1 MPQKKIWTISLK
13 NCILGDEWGWKQKTL
28 GKCSAI
34 NRNPPKSG
42 TSGHGQTQIMWHC
55 KNSKKGTW
63 CHKLASKEQQWHEV
77 LHGIPDELA
86 QLKPVAPFGK
96 RLPGQALGAWTH
108 ASLVWRTNWA
118 GCADKCENYR
128 RMPGTKSKGSVHFL
142 NHPEHWNWK
151 QCCHGLFA
159 KTRAG
164 HWSGPNRPWPEEHWS
179 RENRPVRSLQQNCTV
194 GNINSKKMTN
204 SSLHNNNWTIHG
216 TFK

>member
-1 MPQKKIWTISLK
+1 M
-13 NCILGDEWGWKQKTL
+13 NGDENKKHWENVLLSTEILQKWHQWSWTDTNQVALWKF
-28 GKCSAI
+28 I
-34 NRNPPKSG
+34 
-42 TSGHGQTQIMWHC
+42 I
-55 KNSKKGTW
+55 GTW
-63 CHKLASKEQQWHEV
+63 CHKLSRQEQQCHEV

-194 GNINSKKMTN
+194 GDTNSKKMTN